1 MAPYFVEYEFKTTGG
16 DVYWFPLRINADSQ
30 MKAEI
35 ISTAVESAI
44 NENHHVSRKSEP
56 VLIIEDLNSDFI
68 RDYTELRMRGK
79 IKYLE
84 MRLFQFQD
92 IEGNANLNFGQHIDL
107 LSRNPELIYEH
118 TIATNI
124 ENIKLPLRQITNNLK
139 DYDEFLLINVVKP
152 DNLEK

>member
-1 MAPYFVEYEFKTTGG
+1 MAPYFVEYEFQSNEG
-16 DVYWFPLRINADSQ
+16 DVYWFPLRLNANSK

-35 ISTAVESAI
+35 ISKAVESAI
-44 NENHHVSRKSEP
+44 NENHHVIRKSKP

-68 RDYTELRMRGK
+68 REYTEHRMRGK

-84 MRLFQFQD
+84 MRLFQFSD
-92 IEGNANLNFGQHIDL
+92 IKGNSNLNFGQHLDL

-124 ENIKLPLRQITNNLK
+124 ENIRLPLSQITNNLK

-152 DNLEK
+152 EV